1 MQFVLAPPKENTS
14 AAEADASPSTCA
26 AILRDQFAIATCWSM
41 PVRLFGWSHREH
53 RGDYTMKALFWL
65 GLVAVIAG
73 VVLLF
78 VPIPHTEKHGVK
90 AGEVS
95 LGIET
100 RTQEKISPAI
110 SGVIVLAGIGLMI
123 AARGRSS

>member
-1 MQFVLAPPKENTS
+1 
-14 AAEADASPSTCA
+14 
-26 AILRDQFAIATCWSM
+26 
-41 PVRLFGWSHREH
+41 
-53 RGDYTMKALFWL
+53 MKALFWL

-100 RTQEKISPAI
+100 RTKEKISPAI

>member
-1 MQFVLAPPKENTS
+1 
-14 AAEADASPSTCA
+14 
-26 AILRDQFAIATCWSM
+26 
-41 PVRLFGWSHREH
+41 
-53 RGDYTMKALFWL
+53 MKALFWL

>member
-1 MQFVLAPPKENTS
+1 
-14 AAEADASPSTCA
+14 
-26 AILRDQFAIATCWSM
+26 
-41 PVRLFGWSHREH
+41 
-53 RGDYTMKALFWL
+53 MKALFWL
-65 GLVAVIAG
+65 GLVAVIVG

-90 AGEVS
+90 AGDVS
-95 LGIET
+95 LGVET

>member
-1 MQFVLAPPKENTS
+1 
-14 AAEADASPSTCA
+14 
-26 AILRDQFAIATCWSM
+26 
-41 PVRLFGWSHREH
+41 
-53 RGDYTMKALFWL
+53 MKALFWL
-65 GLVAVIAG
+65 GLVAVIVG

-90 AGEVS
+90 AGDVS
-95 LGIET
+95 LGVET

-110 SGVIVLAGIGLMI
+110 SGVIVLAGVGLMI

>member
-1 MQFVLAPPKENTS
+1 
-14 AAEADASPSTCA
+14 
-26 AILRDQFAIATCWSM
+26 
-41 PVRLFGWSHREH
+41 
-53 RGDYTMKALFWL
+53 MKALFWL

-90 AGEVS
+90 AGDVS
-95 LGIET
+95 LGVET

-110 SGVIVLAGIGLMI
+110 SGVIVLAGVGLMI

>member
-1 MQFVLAPPKENTS
+1 
-14 AAEADASPSTCA
+14 
-26 AILRDQFAIATCWSM
+26 
-41 PVRLFGWSHREH
+41 
-53 RGDYTMKALFWL
+53 MKALFWL
-65 GLVAVIAG
+65 GLVGVIVG

-90 AGEVS
+90 AGDVS
-95 LGIET
+95 LGVET

-110 SGVIVLAGIGLMI
+110 SGVIVLAGVGLMI

>member
-1 MQFVLAPPKENTS
+1 
-14 AAEADASPSTCA
+14 
-26 AILRDQFAIATCWSM
+26 
-41 PVRLFGWSHREH
+41 
-53 RGDYTMKALFWL
+53 MKALFWL
-65 GLVAVIAG
+65 GLVAVIVG

-90 AGEVS
+90 AGDLS
-95 LGIET
+95 LGVET
-100 RTQEKISPAI
+100 RTQEKLSPAV